1 MSNALDD
8 ITLVL
13 EYLMMQKTATG
24 PVAEALDRLRNRSH
38 TIPADVKL
46 IDPPELR
53 GPKT

>member
-8 ITLVL
+8 IIIVL
-13 EYLMMQKTATG
+13 EYLMAQKTATV

-38 TIPADVKL
+38 TIPANVKI